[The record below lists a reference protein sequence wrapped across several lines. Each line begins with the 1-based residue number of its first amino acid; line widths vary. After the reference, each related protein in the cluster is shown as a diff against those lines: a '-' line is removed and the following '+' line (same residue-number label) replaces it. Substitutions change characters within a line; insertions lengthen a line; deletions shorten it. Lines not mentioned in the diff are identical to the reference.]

1 MTVQERIHRYN
12 AIPTGPGP
20 VIFWMQRDQRV
31 KDNRA
36 LVYAQEKAIEIRQPL
51 LVVFCLLPDFLGS
64 TALQFQFM
72 LKGLNE
78 VSASLGKKNIS
89 MLILKGEPGQI
100 IPELVSRL
108 DAGLLVSDFN
118 PLRIVQDWK
127 MTIVKQVG
135 TAFHEV
141 DAHNIIPAR
150 FISQKVEFS
159 AYTLRRK
166 IEKNLGSFLQEEIP
180 QLIVHPYTQPEA
192 WLNNDA
198 FHALI
203 FKPES
208 DCPVPQFAQD
218 ISWVKPGEE
227 TAFEAMEQFISCRL
241 DSYGILRNDPNE
253 TGQSGLSPYL
263 HFGQLS
269 AERIA
274 IEAKKSNAAAGSK
287 KAFLEELIVR
297 RELADNYCL
306 YNPAYDSFEGF
317 HSWAKATL
325 NKHRGDTREF
335 LYDLPAFEL
344 AETHDPLWNAAQK
357 EMLITGKM
365 HGFMRMYWAKKI
377 LEWTGSPEEA
387 MTVAVYLNDKYELD
401 GRDPNGYAGIAWS
414 IGGVHDR
421 PWGERKV
428 FGMIRYMNFQGCR
441 RKFDIKR
448 YINSWLKV

>member
-1 MTVQERIHRYN
+1 
-12 AIPTGPGP
+12 
-20 VIFWMQRDQRV
+20 MQRDQRV
-31 KDNRA
+31 RDNRA
-36 LVYAQEKAIEIRQPL
+36 LVYAQEKAIENRQPL
-51 LVVFCLLPDFLGS
+51 LVVFCLLPGFLDATG
-64 TALQFQFM
+64 LQFQFM
-72 LKGLNE
+72 LKGLKE

-89 MLILKGEPGQI
+89 MLILKGEPVQV
-100 IPELVSRL
+100 IPELVSSL

-118 PLRIVQDWK
+118 PLRIVQGWK
-127 MTIVKQVG
+127 NSLVKHLS

-159 AYTLRRK
+159 AFTLRRK
-166 IEKNLGSFLQEEIP
+166 IERTLGDFLQEEIP
-180 QLIVHPYTQPEA
+180 QLSIHPFTKHGA
-192 WLNNDA
+192 WHNTDPLSS
-198 FHALI
+198 LLY
-203 FKPES
+203 KPEM
-208 DCPVPQFAQD
+208 DCYLSQPAQD

-227 TAFEAMEQFISCRL
+227 AALEAMEQFIACRL
-241 DSYGILRNDPNE
+241 DGYGLLRNDPNE

-274 IEAKKSNAAAGSK
+274 IEAKKSNAESLSK

-297 RELADNYCL
+297 RELADNFCL

-317 HSWAKATL
+317 HPWAKTTL
-325 NKHRGDTREF
+325 NKHRGDPREF

-357 EMLITGKM
+357 EMRLTGKM
-365 HGFMRMYWAKKI
+365 HGYMRMYWAKKI

-387 MTVAVYLNDKYELD
+387 MAVAVYLNDKYELD

-421 PWGERKV
+421 AWGERPV

-441 RKFDIKR
+441 RKFDINR
-448 YINSWLKV
+448 YINAWLKV